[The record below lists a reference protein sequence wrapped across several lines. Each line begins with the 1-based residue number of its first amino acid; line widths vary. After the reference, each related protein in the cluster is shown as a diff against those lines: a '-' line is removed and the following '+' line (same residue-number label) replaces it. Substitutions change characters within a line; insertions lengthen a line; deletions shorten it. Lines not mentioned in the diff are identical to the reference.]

1 MKKHEFFKNL
11 FFRWFWVPENP
22 KSGTYPIIIRNKLSA
37 VCLHLQD
44 ATQET
49 PEDGIIDDEVPAGDE
64 ESVPNDEND
73 QEEQVPPAPEE
84 SSEDA
89 IKDETNPEEVL
100 ASG

>member
-1 MKKHEFFKNL
+1 MQ
-11 FFRWFWVPENP
+11 
-22 KSGTYPIIIRNKLSA
+22 LSA

-49 PEDGIIDDEVPAGDE
+49 PEDGIIDDEVPVVGDE

-73 QEEQVPPAPEE
+73 QEEQVPPAAEE

-89 IKDETNPEEVL
+89 IKDETNSELL

>member
-1 MKKHEFFKNL
+1 MIL
-11 FFRWFWVPENP
+11 GSR
-22 KSGTYPIIIRNKLSA
+22 KSDIRYPIIIRNKLSA

>member
-1 MKKHEFFKNL
+1 M
-11 FFRWFWVPENP
+11 
-22 KSGTYPIIIRNKLSA
+22 YPITRNVTMQLSA

-49 PEDGIIDDEVPAGDE
+49 PEDGIIDDEVPVVGDE

-73 QEEQVPPAPEE
+73 QEEQVPPAAEE

>member
-1 MKKHEFFKNL
+1 M
-11 FFRWFWVPENP
+11 
-22 KSGTYPIIIRNKLSA
+22 YPITRNVTMQLSA

-49 PEDGIIDDEVPAGDE
+49 PEDGIIDDEVPVVGDE

-73 QEEQVPPAPEE
+73 QEEQVPPAAEE

-89 IKDETNPEEVL
+89 IKDETNSELL

>member
-1 MKKHEFFKNL
+1 M
-11 FFRWFWVPENP
+11 
-22 KSGTYPIIIRNKLSA
+22 LS
-37 VCLHLQD
+37 LISYLLTQLQE

-49 PEDGIIDDEVPAGDE
+49 PEDGIIDDEVP
-64 ESVPNDEND
+64 NDEND
-73 QEEQVPPAPEE
+73 QEEQDPPEPEE